1 MHSGFSELRAK
12 LPMDIRA
19 KRKVPISAQARR
31 DIERIEAIW
40 TSCRQLYGAAG
51 DYLFGSWCAA
61 DAMFAPVVSR
71 FRTYGVT
78 LGALAQAYADTV
90 WEWPAF
96 ASLVAEA
103 HEEPWSQ
110 DVGP

>member
-1 MHSGFSELRAK
+1 M
-12 LPMDIRA
+12 
-19 KRKVPISAQARR
+19 
-31 DIERIEAIW
+31 
-40 TSCRQLYGAAG
+40 Y
-51 DYLFGSWCAA
+51 
-61 DAMFAPVVSR
+61 APVVSR

-78 LGALAQAYADTV
+78 LGALAQAYADTI